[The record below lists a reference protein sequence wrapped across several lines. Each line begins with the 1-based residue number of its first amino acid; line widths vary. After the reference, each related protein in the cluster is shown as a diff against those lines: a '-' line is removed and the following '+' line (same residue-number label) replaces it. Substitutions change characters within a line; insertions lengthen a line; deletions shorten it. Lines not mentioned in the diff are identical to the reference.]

1 MGAHREHE
9 SRLCSASCTPDAPL
23 ERCTPGQNALAL
35 FQAEAAWC
43 ARVCDYSRRSP
54 DGGFWSPGGSL

>member
-1 MGAHREHE
+1 MGVNREHE

-23 ERCTPGQNALAL
+23 ERRTPGQNSLAL

-43 ARVCDYSRRSP
+43 SRVHDYSRRSP
-54 DGGFWSPGGSL
+54 DRGFWSPRRSL